1 MSLAP
6 VMIEAAIAASVDN
19 MIVSNALVF
28 TQTDS
33 DGYFIMDPSLTFANP
48 DPPRTGTTVN
58 FNLGGVWTQPV
69 EIDHMNFKCKLFGV
83 LAYNEDF
90 PDQEV
95 AFPGEWTYSLP
106 FDVPPVAPTATYYV
120 TVSAWDVNGQELFSI
135 DTNFKL

>member
-95 AFPGEWTYSLP
+95 AFPGQWTYSLP

>member
-19 MIVSNALVF
+19 MIVSNSMVF
-28 TQTDS
+28 KQTDS
-33 DGYFIMDPSLTFANP
+33 DGFFIMDPSLTFGDP
-48 DPPRTGTTVN
+48 DPVRTGATVN

-69 EIDHMNFKCKLFGV
+69 EIDHMNFKCHLFGV

-95 AFPGEWTYSLP
+95 AFPGQWTYSLP
-106 FDVPPVAPTATYYV
+106 FDVPPVAPTATYYI

-135 DTNFKL
+135 NTNFKL